1 MLQSVALK
9 SQSRSILKSFDNK
22 ASPTAVFQAH
32 DGTLFVGTEGGKIE
46 CWSLENSEISTTINA
61 HEESA
66 MGISQIRELKTPG
79 ELITR
84 DKNSD
89 KRFLVTTAFDKPE
102 FKIWTLSN
110 DAKCELQPHIMIRT
124 SFTDGICFVLE
135 SSPTQLVCVDTD
147 KTLKFYDFR
156 HE

>member
-1 MLQSVALK
+1 
-9 SQSRSILKSFDNK
+9 
-22 ASPTAVFQAH
+22 
-32 DGTLFVGTEGGKIE
+32 
-46 CWSLENSEISTTINA
+46 
-61 HEESA
+61 
-66 MGISQIRELKTPG
+66 MGISQIRELKNPG

-124 SFTDGICFVLE
+124 SFTYGICFVIE
-135 SSPTQLVCVDTD
+135 SSPTQLVCVDTE